1 MDNERIKQRTYS
13 RLSAVLRGVK
23 PTAYGK
29 KWEYID
35 KKHNDPIALNKKN
48 SISVE
53 CKMEDGEIKVFS
65 DINSAAVFL
74 NVDVKKAYHNIYR
87 VIKGRGE
94 TAYGYKWRIA
104 NV

>member
-1 MDNERIKQRTYS
+1 MADNHNFGTRIYS
-13 RLSAVLRGVK
+13 RLRSLK
-23 PTAYGK
+23 DTDLSDPTANDFLVYDDVL
-29 KWEYID
+29 D
-35 KKHNDPIALNKKN
+35 KYVLK
-48 SISVE
+48 
-53 CKMEDGEIKVFS
+53 
-65 DINSAAVFL
+65 SAAVFL